1 MKKTRAIAVILFGAV
16 VVSSCT
22 QINMAKA
29 KLGMGSGDPEE
40 KVAIV
45 ASAVADKPLLFHS
58 MVIPKGV
65 FIGSVDVSRLTEAAA
80 YQKLKQATD
89 EYIRSGKLTINANGK
104 SKTVDIST
112 LKLNYDIEEA
122 LQQALSLRNKT
133 VEEAGINLMT
143 GEESAGDYRIISLKK
158 SFEHKVI
165 EDIVAEMGKDTD
177 IKPEDDSIYVENGD
191 IKIKKGKPGKGL
203 NPKKILEEVS
213 IALDKQ
219 QKEPVECK
227 IEEIKPKEIKEEDIA
242 KLTGVIGSSVTYYNE
257 GNVDRSYNVK
267 RATEC
272 FNNMVIMPGETI
284 SYNKI
289 TDIGGYR
296 AALVIN
302 GNDELEMGVGGG
314 LCQVATTLF
323 QASVRAGLTIVESN
337 NHTHPSEYTKLAMDA
352 MVSGWSDL
360 KVRNDF
366 DFPVIIRCYAQGG
379 ENYYEILGDTEKKNY
394 EVNLVAGEVSTVPMP
409 VKEIEDPT
417 VPYGKQVIEKEGS
430 VGYNVATYIYNG
442 KTGET
447 YKLRDNHYT
456 ARTRVV
462 RVNKGVPTNVENLD
476 KWLEEYLKNLE
487 NQENGQALP

>member
-1 MKKTRAIAVILFGAV
+1 M
-16 VVSSCT
+16 
-22 QINMAKA
+22 
-29 KLGMGSGDPEE
+29 
-40 KVAIV
+40 
-45 ASAVADKPLLFHS
+45 
-58 MVIPKGV
+58 
-65 FIGSVDVSRLTEAAA
+65 
-80 YQKLKQATD
+80 
-89 EYIRSGKLTINANGK
+89 
-104 SKTVDIST
+104 
-112 LKLNYDIEEA
+112 
-122 LQQALSLRNKT
+122 
-133 VEEAGINLMT
+133 
-143 GEESAGDYRIISLKK
+143 
-158 SFEHKVI
+158 
-165 EDIVAEMGKDTD
+165 
-177 IKPEDDSIYVENGD
+177 
-191 IKIKKGKPGKGL
+191 
-203 NPKKILEEVS
+203 
-213 IALDKQ
+213 
-219 QKEPVECK
+219 
-227 IEEIKPKEIKEEDIA
+227 
-242 KLTGVIGSSVTYYNE
+242 
-257 GNVDRSYNVK
+257 DRSYNMK

-417 VPYGKQVIEKEGS
+417 VPYGKQVIEKESS

-462 RVNKGVPTNVENLD
+462 RVNKGVPTNVENSGLTVHADLPDDDALRIEGVVALD
-476 KWLEEYLKNLE
+476 GSDALFEIASL
-487 NQENGQALP
+487 GQLLTWPASPRPLPGLDPARRYRVRSLDRKSVV